1 MSDNQVERV
10 REATDIAAVIG
21 RVVQLTRAGRSLK
34 GLCPFHREKTP
45 SFHVSV
51 ERQTF
56 HCFGCGVGGDVF
68 SFVMNFHGLTFR
80 EALEELAAEAGIELS
95 RDPSPDPSGRLR
107 GILAEAA
114 SHFARSLWN
123 DAGTAARAYLAGRGI
138 DEGTARTLEFGYAP
152 QAGLL
157 DHLSGLGFS
166 RSQAVDSGLAV
177 RSDSGSVYERF
188 RDRLVFPI
196 KDRRGRTVSFGGR
209 ALGGAEPK
217 YLNGPDS
224 PVYRKGDLLYGH
236 SWAAAAARDTDTVV
250 LVEGYFDHA
259 RLYGAGL
266 HNVVATCGTALT
278 QGQARQLRTLAPG
291 IIICYDGDDAGRKAS
306 VRASEVLMAEGCWP
320 GVASL
325 EGDPDEFVAACGLDA
340 FISRLESA
348 VDPVVFALAQAGGW
362 AGLKASGKAVHAIRR
377 LLSMAGG
384 IRDPVLLETFLGRV
398 SELCGYTMETLRS
411 QLRIDGR
418 DERPKERAADS
429 GWDQSLAV
437 HLLSGEGGG
446 TDPELL
452 AALVPGDFDSEPYR
466 RLLSE
471 LSSAASAG
479 LSRPV
484 AGTMSPDLASLYATL
499 SMSSGVLG
507 EEDRRAVMRKV
518 LARRRRLRHREL
530 AGRLEG
536 AGPEDGRRILQ
547 ELSRGEEAGGGGE
560 VGR

>member
-1 MSDNQVERV
+1 VESI

-68 SFVMNFHGLTFR
+68 SFVMSYHGLSFR
-80 EALEELAAEAGIELS
+80 EALEELASEAGIELS
-95 RDPSPDPSGRLR
+95 RDQSPDPSGRLR

-114 SHFARSLWN
+114 SHFARTLWSP
-123 DAGTAARAYLAGRGI
+123 AGARARAYLSGRGI
-138 DEGTARTLEFGYAP
+138 DDGTGRTLELGYAP

-177 RSDSGSVYERF
+177 RSESGSVYERF

-209 ALGGAEPK
+209 SLGDAEPK

-236 SWAAAAARDTDTVV
+236 SWAAGAARDTDTVV

-291 IIICYDGDDAGRKAS
+291 IIVCYDGDDAGRKAS
-306 VRASEVLMAEGCWP
+306 VRASEILMAEGCWP

-325 EGDPDEFVAACGLDA
+325 EGDPDEFVEARGLDE

-348 VDPVVFALAQAGGW
+348 VDPVAFALAQAGGW
-362 AGLKASGKAVHAIRR
+362 AALKASGKAVPAIRR

-398 SELCGYTMETLRS
+398 SELCGYTMDTLRS
-411 QLRIDGR
+411 QLRMDSGR
-418 DERPKERAADS
+418 DEKPRVRATDS

-452 AALVPGDFDSEPYR
+452 SALLPGDFDSEPYR
-466 RLLSE
+466 SLLAE
-471 LSSAASAG
+471 LSSAAAAG

-507 EEDRRAVMRKV
+507 DEDRKAVMRKV

-536 AGPEDGRRILQ
+536 ADPEDGRRILH
-547 ELSRGEEAGGGGE
+547 ELSRGDEAGGGGE
-560 VGR
+560 VAR